1 MITPPCRRQP
11 RPADNAASGDGL
23 PCTSAH
29 QSTGGVMGVT
39 DPEQVIDQF
48 VKFFN
53 SRDLEGILAELY
65 EEDAVL
71 LPGPGAP
78 TVTGRDGIRPALK
91 GFLDMGGTMSVLGAT
106 ALTTGDLAL
115 THSKWRLEVPGSDPM
130 DGTTAEV
137 VRRQPDGS
145 WKYIIDN
152 PFGGAALDA
161 AG

>member
-1 MITPPCRRQP
+1 
-11 RPADNAASGDGL
+11 
-23 PCTSAH
+23 
-29 QSTGGVMGVT
+29 MGVT

-53 SRDLEGILAELY
+53 SRDLESILAELY

-78 TVTGRDGIRPALK
+78 TVAGREGIRPALQ
-91 GFLDMGGTMSVLGAT
+91 GFIDMGGTMSVLGAT
-106 ALTTGDLAL
+106 AMRNGDVAL
-115 THSKWRLEVPGSDPM
+115 THSRWRLEVPGSDPM
-130 DGTTAEV
+130 EGTTAEV